1 MKNKEYRELQISSS
15 SLIFIFLAI
24 IILGIIIFLL
34 GVSVG
39 KKQTQ
44 IVSTAQLPPGE
55 TIKKVTTE
63 KPEPVI
69 QEPKDP
75 IDEEIEAFKEN
86 KQKEPAA
93 KPIEKKVEKPK
104 PTPPPPQVNKSL
116 FYIQVGAYRNKT
128 GAETYA
134 TELSQKGYDARIY
147 NPGPNDRNQLYKIRV
162 GGFNTRAEAEQV
174 LARLAV
180 EEGKQTSDYFI
191 IQR

>member
-15 SLIFIFLAI
+15 SLIFIFMAI
-24 IILGIIIFLL
+24 IVLGIVIFLL

-44 IVSTAQLPPGE
+44 IVSAAQLPPGE

-63 KPEPVI
+63 KPQPVI

-75 IDEEIEAFKEN
+75 IDEEIESFKEN
-86 KQKEPAA
+86 KDKEPAE
-93 KPIEKKVEKPK
+93 KPPVKKVEKPK
-104 PTPPPPQVNKSL
+104 PIPPPPQVKKNL

-134 TELSQKGYDARIY
+134 TELTEKGYDARIY
-147 NPGPNDRNQLYKIRV
+147 EPGPTDRNQLYKIRV
-162 GGFNTRAEAEQV
+162 GGFGTRAEAEQV
-174 LARLAV
+174 LARLAA